1 MFCKCITVGNK
12 RLSENNQNCLL
23 HSVFFSF
30 LFFCPFYISFTLSVD
45 LCRLRQPPAKGCC
58 WERMGAGGGGQAV
71 ASPSPWFCLSG
82 SSLGM
87 GGPGGQAGSPPQ
99 GFRSFTCFF
108 TAWGKCPVSAA
119 GSPDLSCRGRKINLL
134 CWAPGV
140 WSHFVLHCVR
150 VCSSDISPAQTF
162 HQVSQRRHRP
172 PGLSATPRGSQPPHA
187 AAVLWEVHLKCPVFA
202 PTKTRSWQTLISVI
216 AIIDFSSITS
226 NFLQQTGLNC

>member
-23 HSVFFSF
+23 HSVFFFFSF
-30 LFFCPFYISFTLSVD
+30 FLPFLYKLYCECWFVSP
-45 LCRLRQPPAKGCC
+45 PPAPSKRLLLG
-58 WERMGAGGGGQAV
+58 EDGGRGGGTG
-71 ASPSPWFCLSG
+71 SG
-82 SSLGM
+82 IAFSLVLLVWQLPRD